1 MVMDFKLKSKV
12 DYSEIFSLFVKVT
25 TIRLVLGIVVA
36 KDLHIEKLYT
46 YEEMF
51 FCACIPS

>member
-12 DYSEIFSLFVKVT
+12 DYSEIFSLFVMVT